1 MAPRSSSVRAPA
13 AACPQS
19 VSHATKKEKQ
29 RVAAKKR
36 GPPLSRSRLG
46 WRGRRRGRRR
56 GAARLSAGARI
67 RRPHARGVGGAI
79 MRHLTHGCRAI
90 AAAAGNIPTAY
101 SGDLLQPIFGV
112 FGTVLDVHLDLDG
125 PSLLNRTHSLVNIK
139 GSEGASLLNR
149 ARPPPSRASAPTYS
163 GIARHTHPPLHAPAH
178 PRRRKY
184 HRRGGR
190 QRGAS
195 VGL

>member
-1 MAPRSSSVRAPA
+1 
-13 AACPQS
+13 
-19 VSHATKKEKQ
+19 
-29 RVAAKKR
+29 
-36 GPPLSRSRLG
+36 
-46 WRGRRRGRRR
+46 
-56 GAARLSAGARI
+56 
-67 RRPHARGVGGAI
+67 

-163 GIARHTHPPLHAPAH
+163 GIARHTHLPLYAPAH

-184 HRRGGR
+184 HGRKVR

-195 VGL
+195 VEL